1 MNPTTDTLS
10 HIRLENLTYSY
21 PYSDFQALSDV
32 NLELKKGEF
41 VLLVGPSGCGKSTL
55 VRCLNR
61 LVPEISGGSFS
72 GRVLLRGKD
81 LKHEKVHKLALE
93 VGMVFQNPETQLFS
107 LTVAEDLAFGPE
119 NLGLSSPEV
128 RSRVETALKEVGLE
142 RLRDH
147 FIFTLSGG
155 EKQRTAIGGNLAMQ
169 PEILVLDE
177 PTSDLD
183 PAGTREVL
191 ELLRRLNAEKQTTLI
206 LIEHKLDAVFEM
218 ADRMLVMDNGRLIL
232 DGKPFEILCREEEKL
247 RSLGIHPPQLTEIAS
262 LLGLG
267 SETSNVPAYET
278 LLKRLTELLQASE
291 AENQLGSQEWAE
303 SEIPASMLQPP
314 ESLPH
319 VRVENLCYRHEDG
332 SEAFENLNFEIKHGE
347 FLALLGHN
355 GAGKTTLA
363 GHLIGFCRPA
373 CGRVLLNGKDISKY
387 STAQLS
393 KQVGYLFQNPDSQI
407 FTDSVLEEV
416 RFGLENLG
424 MSEEEIKR
432 LANSAL
438 EMMELSAYIKRHP
451 HALSRGQRQ
460 RLAVASILAL
470 EPDLLVLDEPT
481 TGQDRGHIRNF
492 LDKIRELNRLG
503 KTVILITHDMEL
515 AAEYAERVVVMKQ
528 GKILLDGPTAEV
540 FSSPEEL
547 GAAGLIPPLP
557 ARLALD
563 LRKQG
568 IDTPR
573 LLTVSDLKN
582 FLRARCPELPDC
594 RKTEKT
600 AEEIE
605 EITAE
610 EMEEI
615 TAEEMEEKVSLF

>member
-1 MNPTTDTLS
+1 MDPTTGTPPQV
-10 HIRLENLTYSY
+10 RLEKVTYSY
-21 PYSDFQALSDV
+21 PYSDSCALSDV

-61 LVPEISGGSFS
+61 LVPEVSGGSFS

-81 LKHEKVHKLALE
+81 LEHEKVHRLALE

-107 LTVAEDLAFGPE
+107 LTVGEDLAFGPE
-119 NLGLSSPEV
+119 NLGLPRQEV

-183 PAGTREVL
+183 PVGTREVL
-191 ELLRRLNAEKQTTLI
+191 ELLRQLNAEKQTTLI

-218 ADRMLVMDNGRLIL
+218 ADRMLVMDEGRLIL

-247 RSLGIHPPQLTEIAS
+247 RKLGIHPPQLTEIAS
-262 LLGLG
+262 FLGLA

-291 AENQLGSQEWAE
+291 VESQLGSREGTE
-303 SEIPASMLQPP
+303 FEIPDSILQPP
-314 ESLPH
+314 ESFPH
-319 VRVENLCYRHEDG
+319 VRIENLCYRHEDG
-332 SEAFENLNFEIKHGE
+332 SEAFENLNLEIKHGE

-373 CGRVLLNGKDISKY
+373 SGRVLLNGKDISRY

-407 FTDSVLEEV
+407 FTDSVFEEV

-424 MSEEEIKR
+424 MPEEEIKR

-438 EMMELSAYIKRHP
+438 EMMELSAYKNRHP
-451 HALSRGQRQ
+451 HSLSRGQRQ

-481 TGQDRGHIRNF
+481 TGQDRGHIRKF

-528 GKILLDGPTAEV
+528 GQILLDGPTAGV

-568 IDTPR
+568 IDIPR
-573 LLTVSDLKN
+573 LLTVSELKS
-582 FLRARCPELPDC
+582 FLRIHCPGLPVC
-594 RKTEKT
+594 RNTEK
-600 AEEIE
+600 E
-605 EITAE
+605 EITIEKE
-610 EMEEI
+610 EGER
-615 TAEEMEEKVSLF
+615 ASLF

>member
-1 MNPTTDTLS
+1 MDSATDTAT
-10 HIRLENLTYSY
+10 HVRLEKLTYSY
-21 PYSDFQALSDV
+21 PYSDFSALCDV
-32 NLELKKGEF
+32 DLELKKGEF
-41 VLLVGPSGCGKSTL
+41 VLLAGPSGCGKSTL

-61 LVPEISGGSFS
+61 LVPEISGGSLS
-72 GRVLLRGKD
+72 GSVLLRGKD
-81 LKHEKVHKLALE
+81 LRHEKVHRLALE

-119 NLGLSSPEV
+119 NLGLSRQEV
-128 RSRVETALKEVGLE
+128 RARVEKALKDVGLE

-183 PAGTREVL
+183 PAGTMEVL
-191 ELLRRLNAEKQTTLI
+191 ELLRKLNEEKQTTI
-206 LIEHKLDAVFEM
+206 VLIEHKLDAVFEM
-218 ADRMLVMDNGRLIL
+218 ADRMLVMDEGRIIL
-232 DGKPFEILCREEEKL
+232 DGKPFEILCCEEEKL

-262 LLGLG
+262 FLGMA
-267 SETSNVPAYET
+267 SEFSGIPDYDT
-278 LLKRLTELLQASE
+278 LLKRLAELLKAHAGE
-291 AENQLGSQEWAE
+291 CKPEKRAEP
-303 SEIPASMLQPP
+303 EIPASLPHSL
-314 ESLPH
+314 EKLPH
-319 VRVENLCYRHEDG
+319 VRIEDLCYRHEDG
-332 SEAFENLNFEIKHGE
+332 TEVFENLNLEIKNGE

-363 GHLIGFCRPA
+363 GHLMGFCRPA
-373 CGRVLLNGKDISKY
+373 CGRVLLNGNDISRY
-387 STAQLS
+387 STSQLS

-407 FTDSVLEEV
+407 FTDSVFEEV
-416 RFGLENLG
+416 RFGLKNLG
-424 MSEEEIKR
+424 MPEEEIKR
-432 LANSAL
+432 RVNSAL
-438 EMMELSAYIKRHP
+438 EMMELSAYRNRHP

-481 TGQDRGHIRNF
+481 TGQDRGHIRKF

-503 KTVILITHDMEL
+503 KTVVLITHDMEL

-540 FSSPEEL
+540 FSSPDL

-557 ARLALD
+557 ARLARD
-563 LRKQG
+563 LRIQG
-568 IDTPR
+568 IEIPP
-573 LLTVSDLKN
+573 LLTVSELKS
-582 FLRARCPELPDC
+582 FLRARCPELTD
-594 RKTEKT
+594 
-600 AEEIE
+600 
-605 EITAE
+605 
-610 EMEEI
+610 
-615 TAEEMEEKVSLF
+615 

>member
-1 MNPTTDTLS
+1 MDPTTDAPPQVMFEK
-10 HIRLENLTYSY
+10 ITYSY
-21 PYSDFQALSDV
+21 PYSDSSALSDV
-32 NLELKKGEF
+32 DLEINKGEF
-41 VLLVGPSGCGKSTL
+41 VLLAGPSGCGKSTL

-61 LVPEISGGSFS
+61 LVPELSGGNFS

-81 LKHEKVHKLALE
+81 LQHEKVHRLALE

-119 NLGLSSPEV
+119 NLGLPREEV
-128 RSRVETALKEVGLE
+128 KTRVEKALKEVGLE
-142 RLRDH
+142 RVRDH

-183 PAGTREVL
+183 PAGTQEVL
-191 ELLRRLNAEKQTTLI
+191 ELLKRLNAEKQTTLI
-206 LIEHKLDAVFEM
+206 LIEHKLDAVFEI
-218 ADRMLVMDNGRLIL
+218 ADRMLVMDEGRVIF
-232 DGKPFEILCREEEKL
+232 DGKPFEILCHEEEKL
-247 RSLGIHPPQLTEIAS
+247 RKLGIHSPQLTEIAHF
-262 LLGLG
+262 LGF
-267 SETSNVPAYET
+267 SPKNSDIPAYET
-278 LLKRLTELLQASE
+278 LLKRLVELLKASNVE
-291 AENQLGSQEWAE
+291 SQPE
-303 SEIPASMLQPP
+303 SSDRPETEVSAPMLQ
-314 ESLPH
+314 SGQNLPH
-319 VRVENLCYRHEDG
+319 VRIEQLCYRHEDG
-332 SEAFENLNFEIKHGE
+332 SEAFENLNLEIKHGE

-363 GHLIGFCRPA
+363 GHLIGFCKPA
-373 CGRVLLNGKDISKY
+373 SGKVLLNGKDISRY

-407 FTDSVLEEV
+407 FTNSVFEEV
-416 RFGLENLG
+416 CFGLENLG
-424 MSEEEIKR
+424 MPEEKIKR
-432 LANSAL
+432 LADSAL
-438 EMMELSAYIKRHP
+438 EMMELSAYRNRHP

-481 TGQDRGHIRNF
+481 TGQDRGHIRKF

-547 GAAGLIPPLP
+547 GAAGLNPPLP
-557 ARLALD
+557 SRLALD

-568 IDTPR
+568 IDIPR
-573 LLTVSDLKN
+573 LLTVSELKS
-582 FLRARCPELPDC
+582 FLQARCPELSVC
-594 RKTEKT
+594 RPTEIR
-600 AEEIE
+600 EIIE
-605 EITAE
+605 ENIE
-610 EMEEI
+610 KNEI
-615 TAEEMEEKVSLF
+615 GEGVNLF

>member
-1 MNPTTDTLS
+1 MDPTTDTPPQV
-10 HIRLENLTYSY
+10 RLKKVTYSY
-21 PYSDFQALSDV
+21 PYSDSCALSDV

-61 LVPEISGGSFS
+61 LVPEVSGGSFS

-81 LKHEKVHKLALE
+81 LEHEKVHRLALE

-107 LTVAEDLAFGPE
+107 LTVGEDLAFGPE
-119 NLGLSSPEV
+119 NLGLPRQEV

-142 RLRDH
+142 RLRGH

-218 ADRMLVMDNGRLIL
+218 ADRMLVMDEGRLIL

-247 RSLGIHPPQLTEIAS
+247 RKLGVHPPQLTEIAS
-262 LLGLG
+262 FLGLA

-278 LLKRLTELLQASE
+278 LLKRLAELLQASE
-291 AENQLGSQEWAE
+291 VESQFGSQLGSREGTE
-303 SEIPASMLQPP
+303 SKIPTSILQPP
-314 ESLPH
+314 ESFPH
-319 VRVENLCYRHEDG
+319 VRIENLCYRHEDG
-332 SEAFENLNFEIKHGE
+332 SEAFENLNLEIKHGE

-373 CGRVLLNGKDISKY
+373 SGRVLLNGKDISRY

-407 FTDSVLEEV
+407 FTDSVFEEV
-416 RFGLENLG
+416 RFGLENLR
-424 MSEEEIKR
+424 MPEEEIKR

-438 EMMELSAYIKRHP
+438 EMMELSAYISRHP

-481 TGQDRGHIRNF
+481 TGQDRGHIRKF

-547 GAAGLIPPLP
+547 DAAGLLPPLP

-568 IDTPR
+568 IDIPR
-573 LLTVSDLKN
+573 LLTVSELKS
-582 FLRARCPELPDC
+582 FLRVRCPALPAC
-594 RKTEKT
+594 RNTEKG
-600 AEEIE
+600 

-610 EMEEI
+610 KEEGER
-615 TAEEMEEKVSLF
+615 ASLF

>member
-1 MNPTTDTLS
+1 M
-10 HIRLENLTYSY
+10 
-21 PYSDFQALSDV
+21 

-41 VLLVGPSGCGKSTL
+41 VLLAGPSGCGKSTL

-61 LVPEISGGSFS
+61 LVPEVSGGSFS

-81 LKHEKVHKLALE
+81 LTHEKVHSLALE

-119 NLGLSSPEV
+119 NLGLPGEEI
-128 RSRVETALKEVGLE
+128 RIRVKKVLKEVGLKGLE
-142 RLRDH
+142 DH

-183 PAGTREVL
+183 PAGTGEVL
-191 ELLRRLNAEKQTTLI
+191 ELLKHLNAENRTTLI

-218 ADRMLVMDNGRLIL
+218 VDRMLVMDEGRVIL

-247 RSLGIHPPQLTEIAS
+247 RKLGIHPPQFTEIARF
-262 LLGLG
+262 LGFF
-267 SETSNVPAYET
+267 SENSSIPAYET

-291 AENQLGSQEWAE
+291 VEIHPEDLEKRE
-303 SEIPASMLQPP
+303 SEIPAPAPQPRNTP
-314 ESLPH
+314 PH
-319 VRVENLCYRHEDG
+319 VLIEQLCYRHEDG
-332 SEAFENLNFEIKHGE
+332 SEAFEKLNLEIKRGE

-363 GHLIGFCRPA
+363 GHLIGFYRPA
-373 CGRVLLNGKDISKY
+373 SGRILLDGKDISGY
-387 STAQLS
+387 STARLS

-407 FTDSVLEEV
+407 FTNSVFEEV
-416 RFGLENLG
+416 CFGLENLG
-424 MSEEEIKR
+424 MPEEKIKK
-432 LANSAL
+432 LADSAL
-438 EMMELSAYIKRHP
+438 EMMELSAYRNRHP

-470 EPDLLVLDEPT
+470 EPDLLILDEPT
-481 TGQDRGHIRNF
+481 TGQDRGHIRKF
-492 LDKIRELNRLG
+492 LDKIRKLNGLG

-528 GKILLDGPTAEV
+528 GKIFLDGPTAEV

-547 GAAGLIPPLP
+547 GAAGLLPPLP

-563 LRKQG
+563 LRKLG
-568 IDTPR
+568 IDIPR
-573 LLTVSDLKN
+573 LLTVSDLKS
-582 FLRARCPELPDC
+582 FLKARCPELSAC
-594 RKTEKT
+594 RPT
-600 AEEIE
+600 EIE
-605 EITAE
+605 KIVE
-610 EMEEI
+610 ENDSGEE
-615 TAEEMEEKVSLF
+615 VSLF

>member
-1 MNPTTDTLS
+1 MDPTTDTPP
-10 HIRLENLTYSY
+10 HVRLEKLTYSY
-21 PYSDFQALSDV
+21 PYSDSCALSDV
-32 NLELKKGEF
+32 DLEFKKGEF
-41 VLLVGPSGCGKSTL
+41 VLLAGPSGCGKSTL

-61 LVPEISGGSFS
+61 LVPEVSGGSFS

-81 LKHEKVHKLALE
+81 LKYEKVHRLALE

-119 NLGLSSPEV
+119 NLGLSRAEV
-128 RSRVETALKEVGLE
+128 RARVEKALREVGLE
-142 RLRDH
+142 RFRDH

-183 PAGTREVL
+183 PAGTLEVL
-191 ELLRRLNAEKQTTLI
+191 ELLKRLNAEKQTTLI

-218 ADRMLVMDNGRLIL
+218 ADRMLVMDEGRVIF

-247 RSLGIHPPQLTEIAS
+247 RKLGIYPPQLTEIACF
-262 LLGLG
+262 LGFAPG
-267 SETSNVPAYET
+267 NSNIPAYET
-278 LLKRLTELLQASE
+278 LLKRLAELLQAFEVESLPE
-291 AENQLGSQEWAE
+291 SRVERG
-303 SEIPASMLQPP
+303 SEILVSMLQPRENP
-314 ESLPH
+314 PH
-319 VRVENLCYRHEDG
+319 IRIEQLCYRHEDG
-332 SEAFENLNFEIKHGE
+332 SEAFENLNLEIKHGE

-373 CGRVLLNGKDISKY
+373 SGRVLLNGKDISRY

-407 FTDSVLEEV
+407 FTDSVFEEV
-416 RFGLENLG
+416 CFGLENLG
-424 MSEEEIKR
+424 MPEEKIKR
-432 LANSAL
+432 LADSAL
-438 EMMELSAYIKRHP
+438 EMMELSAYRNRHP
-451 HALSRGQRQ
+451 HSLSRGQRQ

-481 TGQDRGHIRNF
+481 TGQDRGHIRKF

-515 AAEYAERVVVMKQ
+515 AAEYAERVIVMKQ

-568 IDTPR
+568 IDIPR
-573 LLTVSDLKN
+573 LLTVSELKS
-582 FLRARCPELPDC
+582 FLQARCPELSVC
-594 RKTEKT
+594 RNT
-600 AEEIE
+600 EIE

-610 EMEEI
+610 KESG
-615 TAEEMEEKVSLF
+615 EKVSFF